1 MHWASSIGASDYVE
15 LLLKIG
21 AKIDLPDI
29 EGKMPLHWA
38 VCGGQNNEV
47 IISFLL
53 QFMVLEMAFIKP
65 TNMAMFHR
73 KMCLWFKGFVTPPT
87 TSILTSLT

>member
-1 MHWASSIGASDYVE
+1 MDKNQRTPIHWASSIGASDYVE

-47 IISFLL
+47 IITFL
-53 QFMVLEMAFIKP
+53 
-65 TNMAMFHR
+65 
-73 KMCLWFKGFVTPPT
+73 
-87 TSILTSLT
+87 